1 MVLTYRDLA
10 EIFSEKQGV
19 QGDFAF
25 YTVTDM
31 AGDIQPKGLFISISE
46 DSGSLSEAIA
56 QGAIAVLWDK
66 RNKLP
71 NYTPNHFPVFFTD
84 DSGDAIVQIL
94 TRYIEK
100 LDGEAT
106 AKMETTN
113 FKFSNKK
120 LLNKNNESYDIAV
133 MLKKIIEKQE
143 KIHGGRG

>member
-71 NYTPNHFPVFFTD
+71 NYTPNHFPVFFY
-84 DSGDAIVQIL
+84 
-94 TRYIEK
+94 R
-100 LDGEAT
+100 
-106 AKMETTN
+106 
-113 FKFSNKK
+113 
-120 LLNKNNESYDIAV
+120 
-133 MLKKIIEKQE
+133 
-143 KIHGGRG
+143 